1 MVQIT
6 HKEYKIRIFCDSA
19 SIQDMHD
26 YASNPMVTGFTS
38 NPTLAKN
45 AGISNYLD
53 FAKAA
58 ATACGEKEVSIEVIA
73 DENSEMIRQA
83 ALLSK
88 IAGNIS
94 VKIPVTNSHGIS
106 TSSVVEE
113 LVKEGTRVNVT
124 AVFSVKQAT
133 DMLKALSPASN
144 GILSI
149 FAGRIADTGID
160 PIPHVQEII
169 KLRNELAPSISLLW
183 ASPREPLNFIHAVA
197 SGSDI
202 ITMTPTLIQKVAAF
216 GKDLEVFS
224 LETVQMFTR
233 DAKDSG
239 FSL

>member
-1 MVQIT
+1 MVQIA
-6 HKEYKIRIFCDSA
+6 HNDYKIRVFCDSA

-26 YASNPMVTGFTS
+26 YASNNAITGFTS

-58 ATACGEKEVSIEVIA
+58 ATACGHKEISIEVIA

-83 ALLSK
+83 SLLAK

-94 VKIPVTNSHGIS
+94 VKIPVTNSKGVS
-106 TSSVVEE
+106 TTPVVEE
-113 LVKEGTRVNVT
+113 LVKEGIRVNVT
-124 AVFSVKQAT
+124 AVFSLKQAT
-133 DMLKALSPASN
+133 EMLKVLSPATS
-144 GILSI
+144 GILSV

-160 PIPHVQEII
+160 PIPHVREIVEI
-169 KLRNELAPSISLLW
+169 RNDLAPSISLLW
-183 ASPREPLNFIHAVA
+183 ASPREPLNFIHAVE

-202 ITMTPTLIQKVAAF
+202 ITMTPTLILKVSAF
-216 GKDLEVFS
+216 GKDLEAFS